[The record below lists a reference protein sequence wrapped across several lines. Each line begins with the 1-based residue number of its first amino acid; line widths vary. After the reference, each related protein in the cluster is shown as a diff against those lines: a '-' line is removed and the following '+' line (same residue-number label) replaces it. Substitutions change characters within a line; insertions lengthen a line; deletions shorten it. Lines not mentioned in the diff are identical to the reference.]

1 MKGLSKFDLR
11 EFNKIIG
18 FGEFYSIRLLFHLL
32 LSNRADNI
40 CQQIWTIVLEIV
52 WDFFLMFLI
61 LSLFDWLTDLTELLC
76 KFTQCCPIY
85 SNVVL

>member
-18 FGEFYSIRLLFHLL
+18 FGEFYSIRLLFNLL

-40 CQQIWTIVLEIV
+40 CQQVWTIVLNVSHFKFV
-52 WDFFLMFLI
+52 WLI
-61 LSLFDWLTDLTELLC
+61 DWSNLT
-76 KFTQCCPIY
+76 FM
-85 SNVVL
+85 